1 MRFKAS
7 PINWVGSLVLA
18 GLSLAG
24 FSSNALAQ
32 GAVEVPGDLIY
43 GPLDTA
49 AVPTGGTLMLI
60 ALGVLL
66 LGVAYGAMR
75 YNPRSNRLIAAGLL
89 ALAGIG
95 AALLGPDLV
104 GTAQANSLK
113 SLDNPAGGSVTVPS
127 GCETYQNSSGVALR
141 IISITG
147 PTCSGNAPVSR
158 TEPTPRLLCGPLCE
172 PGTTILAN
180 GDQCAT
186 YYNNPCAPG

>member
-1 MRFKAS
+1 MRSNLCTNCRAAA
-7 PINWVGSLVLA
+7 LALA
-18 GLSLAG
+18 GLALAG
-24 FSSNALAQ
+24 TSPHALAQ
-32 GAVEVPGDLIY
+32 AEVPGNLVY
-43 GPLDTA
+43 APLAAA
-49 AVPTGGTLMLI
+49 AVPSGGTM
-60 ALGVLL
+60 ALLALAVLL
-66 LGVAYGAMR
+66 LGIAFGFLR
-75 YNPRSNRLIAAGLL
+75 RHPQSGRLIAAGLL

-147 PTCSGNAPVSR
+147 PTCNAPVSR
-158 TEPTPRLLCGPLCE
+158 TEPTPRLLCGPLCQA
-172 PGTTILAN
+172 GITILAN

-186 YYNNPCAPG
+186 YYNDPCVPG